1 MARSDGYIL
10 SYNCHIHP
18 FPPLSPPSPPHFC
31 FGVPATLAVA
41 IAPGT
46 KAASHHRAGFLRG
59 TMQSQTFHRTYRPWK
74 GRSWVLF
81 LPFTMLLLLSPAISL
96 VGEVVPSLC
105 LKSHFWR
112 CTCMSRKPPHS
123 VYRFSIC
130 PAGYRHG
137 CLQLKLNRPIYV
149 DLHPFYLC
157 GYPHPSL
164 CF

>member
-1 MARSDGYIL
+1 MT
-10 SYNCHIHP
+10 CHTVLLWQGLTDI
-18 FPPLSPPSPPHFC
+18 FCLTIVISTPSHHCLPHFC

-46 KAASHHRAGFLRG
+46 KAASHHRAEFLRG

-96 VGEVVPSLC
+96 VGKVVPSLC
-105 LKSHFWR
+105 LKSHFRR
-112 CTCMSRKPPHS
+112 CICMSRKPPHS

-130 PAGYRHG
+130 PAG
-137 CLQLKLNRPIYV
+137 
-149 DLHPFYLC
+149 
-157 GYPHPSL
+157 
-164 CF
+164 